1 MVASCTIVIEDLY
14 FCVFLITL
22 KASTLVDGYL
32 LGIKNFERYFY
43 EFSQIYEAVKV
54 PPTG

>member
-1 MVASCTIVIEDLY
+1 MVASCTIVIEVLY

-43 EFSQIYEAVKV
+43 EFSQICEAVKV